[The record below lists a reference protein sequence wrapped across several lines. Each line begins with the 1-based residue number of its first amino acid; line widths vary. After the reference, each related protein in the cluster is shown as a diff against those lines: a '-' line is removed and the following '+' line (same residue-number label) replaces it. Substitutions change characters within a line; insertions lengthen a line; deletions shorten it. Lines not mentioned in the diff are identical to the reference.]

1 MVFNSQGEEMGP
13 SQHGGFAKGPRRFLG
28 MKTGLGAW
36 GFLKM
41 GVPWGP
47 FEICRY
53 ENGTGDMRVLTRD
66 HIRKLL
72 RTGHLMLP
80 QRAWGV
86 QNRVHQI

>member
-1 MVFNSQGEEMGP
+1 MP
-13 SQHGGFAKGPRRFLG
+13 GGWFSKLKGKKWDPFSTGGYPKGPQEILKYEDGTGG
-28 MKTGLGAW
+28 MGLSQNG
-36 GFLKM
+36 

-66 HIRKLL
+66 PIRKLL

-86 QNRVHQI
+86 LK